1 MDKPRFVIALLL
13 SAAVL
18 FGWNLLFPVKTPPK
32 QANTNSNTSAAAGQ
46 SPSPTASPAESA
58 AASQNKPPVQGP
70 SGEIPPDITGPKEIK
85 VTTPLYDVVLDNRG
99 AVATSWIIK
108 KNKDNQRDLYSVG
121 GPEDKPKPPC
131 FPRCPLQ
138 LIPQDKLGQEPREA
152 PLRLQTAD
160 GDKSDAGRLVDSLLD
175 SRHYEVKEFKGKDAS
190 GQDITEALPS
200 NEFDVPAGGS
210 RSIEFS
216 LQIGYGPEGKESL
229 TVSKIITFYADQYRA
244 DVKVILKQADKTK
257 PGDQFMPAK
266 LLIGPSIGDQGI
278 HNYSFYSVPPEGIA
292 NVGEKAVR
300 NPALAINHAHSD
312 RLALDGFVDWA
323 GVGDTY
329 FAMVAIPQ
337 EKKQGLEYRTAMVE
351 RPVEVNGKQSTQARY
366 LITAYVP
373 ISTEGVPTTLY
384 VGPKDHY
391 LLDDANATIGRD
403 VGRQID
409 LEGMIDYGFLS
420 WMSRPLAMP
429 ILWCIKFLYK
439 VTSSYGI
446 AIILFTIVIYSLFF
460 PLKWRSSK
468 AMKKAAKMAPR
479 MKELQEKMK
488 GMKKTDPRLR
498 ELQMEQMRLMK
509 EGNPLGG
516 CLPLLI
522 QMPFLFALYRAITI
536 SIDFR
541 QASFLWIP
549 DLSAPE
555 PTLIHILPIL
565 MASSLMVLQLITPAP
580 SADPVQ
586 RKMMAIGMP
595 LLMLWMLW
603 SAPAGL
609 LVYWLVGN
617 LVGFGQ
623 QFIINR
629 LTKTEDDQP
638 PPDGKKAEARSTK
651 KLNARVSQA

>member
-1 MDKPRFVIALLL
+1 MDKPRFVLAIAL
-13 SAAVL
+13 AAAIL
-18 FGWNLLFPVKTPPK
+18 FGWNLLFPVKSP
-32 QANTNSNTSAAAGQ
+32 QQQGNANANTPAAGQ
-46 SPSPTASPAESA
+46 TASPTASPAESTVATQEKPSTPA
-58 AASQNKPPVQGP
+58 AGGDFP
-70 SGEIPPDITGPKEIK
+70 SESTDRRKIK

-99 AVATSWIIK
+99 AVATSWILK
-108 KNKDNQRDLYSVG
+108 KNKDNERPLYSVG
-121 GPEDKPKPPC
+121 GTKDQPKP
-131 FPRCPLQ
+131 LE
-138 LIPQDKLGQEPREA
+138 LIPQERVNQEAREA
-152 PLRLQTAD
+152 PLRLQIID
-160 GDKSDAGRLVDSLLD
+160 GDKSAEGRMVDLLLD
-175 SRHYEVKEFKGKDAS
+175 SRNYEVKELK
-190 GQDITEALPS
+190 GQDAREQLQS
-200 NEFDVPAGGS
+200 DNFDIPAVGS
-210 RSIEFS
+210 RSLEFS
-216 LQIGYGPEGKESL
+216 LRVNYGPEGKESL
-229 TVSKIITFYADQYRA
+229 EATKVITFYADQYRA
-244 DVKVILKQADKTK
+244 DVKVYLKQGGQPKQAR
-257 PGDQFMPAK
+257 
-266 LLIGPSIGDQGI
+266 LLLGPSIGDQGI
-278 HNYSFYSVPPEGIA
+278 PEYSFYSVPPEGVA
-292 NVGEKAVR
+292 TVGETAMR
-300 NPALAINHAHSD
+300 NPAMAINHGHSD
-312 RLALDGFVDWA
+312 KLALGGPIDWA

-329 FAMVAIPQ
+329 FAMVAVPQ
-337 EKKQGLEYRTAMVE
+337 QRTEGLEYRTTMAEHSVA
-351 RPVEVNGKQSTQARY
+351 VNGQQVKQARY

-373 ISTEGVPTTLY
+373 VSTDGVPTVLY

-391 LLDDANATIGRD
+391 LLDDANKNIGQA

-420 WMSRPLAMP
+420 WMSRPLAVP

-439 VTSSYGI
+439 LTNSYGI

-488 GMKKTDPRLR
+488 GMKKTDPKLK

-555 PTLIHILPIL
+555 PTAIHILPIL
-565 MASSLMVLQLITPAP
+565 MAGSLMVLQLITPAP

-629 LTKTEDDQP
+629 LTKTEDDEQP
-638 PPDGKKAEARSTK
+638 PAGKKAETRSTK